1 MMKFKVIFPQIR
13 DHVFIIDAENPMQA
27 ITRAEIKRKELFAA
41 SSNSVQVAEYKEPTK
56 EI

>member
-1 MMKFKVIFPQIR
+1 MLKFRVVFPQIR
-13 DHVFIIDAENPMQA
+13 DHVFIVDAENPTQA

-41 SSNSVQVAEYKEPTK
+41 SSNNVQVAEYKEPTK